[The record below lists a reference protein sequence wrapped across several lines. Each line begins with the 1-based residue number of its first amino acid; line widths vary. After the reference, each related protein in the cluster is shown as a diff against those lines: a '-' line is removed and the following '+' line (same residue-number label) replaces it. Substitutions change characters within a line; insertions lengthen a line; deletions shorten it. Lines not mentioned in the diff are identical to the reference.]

1 MWHHICIYFESFSL
15 DWISYNYASIYDW
28 YFWVCVCVFY
38 QKLTMRYKW
47 KRTVMFGYVCGLG
60 FLAPCWTSR
69 ELRVIFLEVFKH
81 WKKSWIA
88 LLLYASSK
96 VGMFLCNYFVH
107 VPWYKSQGYFHIF
120 EHICAWIAS
129 AFMIRNRKISIYR
142 DINHDTVFIH
152 AFFTFCL

>member
-1 MWHHICIYFESFSL
+1 
-15 DWISYNYASIYDW
+15 
-28 YFWVCVCVFY
+28 
-38 QKLTMRYKW
+38 MRYKW

-142 DINHDTVFIH
+142 DLYTRVVYILSIARWIYYNMYPWRIYNIIVLGIWHVIPAGRLISKH
-152 AFFTFCL
+152 NAYL